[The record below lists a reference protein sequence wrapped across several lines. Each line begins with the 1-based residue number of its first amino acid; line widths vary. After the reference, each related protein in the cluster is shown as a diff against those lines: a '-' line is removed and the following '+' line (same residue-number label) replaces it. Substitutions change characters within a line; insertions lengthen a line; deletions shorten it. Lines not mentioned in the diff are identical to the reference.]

1 MKHFKALIL
10 ISCFLFILNC
20 KTTSPLQFQENKQIQ
35 TALIVVGSKSS
46 TINTEN
52 VDINEEQ
59 TASINMDEK
68 TSINQQNASVDKS
81 SLIEGIWSNDKNTY
95 QIGIQETDR
104 KGEYLAIILNSQEP
118 TIKQGEILAEFFET
132 EYEHIYST
140 EYYLE
145 DKKKIVTKS
154 YVGKKGMLLIF
165 LKKWGKENVFF
176 FRNFPIKEATEEKG
190 SDLKQ
195 SLDKKNSAVSNEY
208 YIQVGSWKNI
218 KYAKDAY
225 IKFKKHYP
233 DVNLVKQNNFYKVR
247 ISGVMSKEQGDTI
260 SNNIEGKFNMKSL
273 LVLKTHNTS
282 LADAVRPFIGTSY
295 TKIDCYGLIVRGLIN
310 QGVQYYGHGGLRE
323 KLENLAL
330 LDGLSNNAY
339 FNGEGL
345 VEKAG
350 KKIFS
355 NSIHRISNARDET
368 DKIYSDITPY
378 LQEGLILSFS
388 TTTRGHTG
396 IVSKWE
402 DDWTYINSGVIDN
415 QISSSE
421 VSERVGEEFL
431 KAEIKNWV
439 VLASSKKEPLTVT
452 LGQID
457 ENPLQDFDWLK
468 RTNKLT
474 ALNIY

>member
-1 MKHFKALIL
+1 M
-10 ISCFLFILNC
+10 LFIFNC
-20 KTTSPLQFQENKQIQ
+20 KTTNPLQVQERNQDQ
-35 TALIVVGSKSS
+35 TALIVNRTKIDA
-46 TINTEN
+46 INTEN
-52 VDINEEQ
+52 IDDSSTDPI
-59 TASINMDEK
+59 ADFI
-68 TSINQQNASVDKS
+68 KS
-81 SLIEGIWSNDKNTY
+81 SPTYYIGRKQSFELVQEVENQDISRGEPFEAVHSHTVSDKTTEKEIEESRDISK
-95 QIGIQETDR
+95 
-104 KGEYLAIILNSQEP
+104 
-118 TIKQGEILAEFFET
+118 
-132 EYEHIYST
+132 
-140 EYYLE
+140 
-145 DKKKIVTKS
+145 
-154 YVGKKGMLLIF
+154 
-165 LKKWGKENVFF
+165 KENF
-176 FRNFPIKEATEEKG
+176 
-190 SDLKQ
+190 SDSKQ
-195 SLDKKNSAVSNEY
+195 LLVKKNAAVSNEHY
-208 YIQVGSWKNI
+208 VQVGSWKNL
-218 KYAKDAY
+218 KYAEE
-225 IKFKKHYP
+225 IFVELKKLYL
-233 DVNLVKQNNFYKVR
+233 DVNLVKHNSFYKVR
-247 ISGVMSKEQGDTI
+247 ISGVMSKRQGTI
-260 SNNIEGKFNMKSL
+260 ISKNIEGKFKMKSL
-273 LVLKTHNTS
+273 LVLKIHNPS

-295 TKIDCYGLIVRGLIN
+295 TEIDCYGLIVRGLIN

-396 IVSKWE
+396 IISKLE

-415 QISSSE
+415 QIFSNE

-439 VLASSKKEPLTVT
+439 VLASKRKEPLTVT

-457 ENPLQDFDWLK
+457 EKQLQDSDWLNK
-468 RTNKLT
+468 TIKLT
-474 ALNIY
+474 ALTIY